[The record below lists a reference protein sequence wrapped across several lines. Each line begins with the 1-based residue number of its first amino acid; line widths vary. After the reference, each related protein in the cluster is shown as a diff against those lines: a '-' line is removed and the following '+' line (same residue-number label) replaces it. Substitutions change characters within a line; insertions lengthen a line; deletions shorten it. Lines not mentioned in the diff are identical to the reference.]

1 MATISKADAAL
12 KELVKIKLPAIKG
25 NKGLYVNVNN
35 HNYFIPRG
43 QVVEVPA
50 FIAEVI
56 ENSVNQDEA
65 TMLRIAQL
73 TGGME

>member
-1 MATISKADAAL
+1 MAKTDP
-12 KELVKIKLPAIKG
+12 KEMVKIKLPVKKG
-25 NKGLYVNVNN
+25 DKGLFVNVNN
-35 HNYFIPRG
+35 YNYFIPRG

-50 FIAEVI
+50 FIAAVI

-73 TGGME
+73 TGGLE

>member
-1 MATISKADAAL
+1 MAKTDPKA
-12 KELVKIKLPAIKG
+12 LVKVKLPLKKG
-25 NKGLYVNVNN
+25 DKGLFVNVNN

-73 TGGME
+73 TEGVE